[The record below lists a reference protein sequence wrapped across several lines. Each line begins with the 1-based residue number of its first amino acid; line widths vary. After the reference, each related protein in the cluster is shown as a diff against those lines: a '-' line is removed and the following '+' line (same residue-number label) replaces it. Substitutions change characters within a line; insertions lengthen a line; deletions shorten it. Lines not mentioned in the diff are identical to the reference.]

1 MEDLKRKQFWIVVKC
16 CALIGS
22 SIGLISNCIGIFYT
36 PISQVLGTGRGSV
49 AVISTIISLSTGFSG
64 PIVAKI
70 IKKVPINRVMTAG
83 VIGVVSCFTLFSF
96 APKLPYFYV
105 LAVFLGMS
113 SICYKNLTVSIVL
126 RSWFG
131 NRSASKLGLAMAM
144 SGVVAAVMNPVL
156 SSVISAYGY
165 GTAFRLLALLVALI
179 GIPCATTV
187 RLREDAGPSKASAEK
202 KEAGERT
209 YLSPALLALI
219 FVFPLFCAG
228 GTGMNTHFSSYAVTL
243 GYSLSF
249 GATVVS
255 FQSIFNSVWKLVYGF
270 LADRTGAVKANLI
283 YIGFSILACVL
294 LITLTAI
301 PAGIILAV
309 SIYPA
314 IFSVTTVGMPTMI
327 QSIAK
332 ERYAEIYATAN
343 MVQTL
348 AYAGI
353 TSVYGVMSDRAG
365 GYIPCL
371 IMAIAMISCCAAV
384 CFMIGKKGNI
394 R

>member
-36 PISQVLGTGRGSV
+36 PISQALGTGRGSV

-64 PIVAKI
+64 PVVARI

-83 VIGVVSCFTLFSF
+83 VIGVATCFTLFSF
-96 APKLPYFYV
+96 APRLPYFYV
-105 LAVFLGMS
+105 LAIFLGMS

-131 NRSASKLGLAMAM
+131 NKSASKLGLAMAM

-156 SSVISAYGY
+156 SRVILAYGY
-165 GTAFRLLALLVALI
+165 STGFRLLALLVALI
-179 GIPCATTV
+179 GIPCASTI
-187 RLREDAGPSKASAEK
+187 RLREDAEPSKASADK
-202 KEAGERT
+202 KEAAERT
-209 YLSPALLALI
+209 YIAPVLLAFI
-219 FVFPLFCAG
+219 FAFPFFCAG

-255 FQSIFNSVWKLVYGF
+255 FQSIFNSAWKLVYGF
-270 LADRTGAVKANLI
+270 LADRAGAVKANLI

-301 PAGIILAV
+301 PTGIILAV

-327 QSIAK
+327 QQIAK
-332 ERYAEIYATAN
+332 ERYAEVYATAN
-343 MVQTL
+343 MIQTL

-353 TSVYGVMSDRAG
+353 TSTYGVISDRAG

-371 IMAIAMISCCAAV
+371 MIAIAMISCCGFV